1 MAKKILIIHLMSLG
15 DCLMVTAV
23 ARQIKH
29 DYPGCRLTWAISQN
43 CRQII
48 ENNPFIDDIW
58 EVQHE
63 KSESPFADVWY
74 KVKKEAEERKQAGEF
89 DEIISTQIFPDNIY
103 NFDGTTRSSTFR
115 GYSGKISVPVTPIIS
130 LFDYEVE
137 CVKYFAVK
145 YQLEKYRHVILCEC
159 APSSGQSF
167 LTPELILE
175 IASKIA
181 EANQDIIFIISTHT
195 KLETNNK
202 QIIDASVLSFRE
214 NAELSKYCTL
224 LVGCSS
230 GITWLLTSDWAKKIP
245 TIQFLTNTLIPF
257 QFASVRYDFKY
268 WGLPHDHIIESTVSN
283 VSSMQTIIQACI
295 KDFTTAKK
303 YEENLYPDLKILEN
317 FFKHFFKPGKIF
329 KNFAVARNFVN
340 RNKVPWWRYG
350 YIAVLIAK
358 KVFFTAMRKIKNFHL
373 STK

>member
-29 DYPGCRLTWAISQN
+29 DHPGCRLTWAISQN

-145 YQLEKYRHVILCEC
+145 Y
-159 APSSGQSF
+159 S
-167 LTPELILE
+167 
-175 IASKIA
+175 
-181 EANQDIIFIISTHT
+181 
-195 KLETNNK
+195 
-202 QIIDASVLSFRE
+202 
-214 NAELSKYCTL
+214 
-224 LVGCSS
+224 
-230 GITWLLTSDWAKKIP
+230 
-245 TIQFLTNTLIPF
+245 
-257 QFASVRYDFKY
+257 
-268 WGLPHDHIIESTVSN
+268 
-283 VSSMQTIIQACI
+283 
-295 KDFTTAKK
+295 
-303 YEENLYPDLKILEN
+303 
-317 FFKHFFKPGKIF
+317 
-329 KNFAVARNFVN
+329 
-340 RNKVPWWRYG
+340 
-350 YIAVLIAK
+350 
-358 KVFFTAMRKIKNFHL
+358 
-373 STK
+373 